1 MEQQLTVAVEVRS
14 GRRNVD
20 CEDRKSTRASSP
32 AANRNLVCHHISGVK
47 ATQVC
52 RATGPIFAAHPAY
65 RFRHR
70 HRLARIDDG
79 TGIFKSILTT

>member
-1 MEQQLTVAVEVRS
+1 MEQQLTVSVEVQI
-14 GRRNVD
+14 VKIT
-20 CEDRKSTRASSP
+20 KSTRARSA
-32 AANRNLVCHHISGVK
+32 AANRDLVCHHISGVK
-47 ATQVC
+47 PTQVC

-79 TGIFKSILTT
+79 TGIFKNILTT

>member
-1 MEQQLTVAVEVRS
+1 MEQQLTVSVEVRI
-14 GRRNVD
+14 VKIT
-20 CEDRKSTRASSP
+20 KSTRARSS

-47 ATQVC
+47 PTQVC

-65 RFRHR
+65 RLRHR

-79 TGIFKSILTT
+79 TGIFKTS